1 MNIKRVMTGVIG
13 LPIVIIILIFGNQ
26 ILIDL
31 AFAVI
36 AAMSFH
42 EYSHAFKSTNKAKPL
57 TWIGYIACL
66 LIAIIH
72 IVPSEY
78 VSSIIIASIPIIIL
92 LCFSQILITKGK
104 YNIVDASVTL
114 FGIFYIVYF
123 LLFFPWIRGE
133 NNGHYLIWYVLIA
146 SWGTDIFAFTF
157 GKLIGKHEFSK
168 ISPHKTIE
176 GCVGGTVGAVLIIL
190 LYTLAINNY
199 CGMHINYIAITLGG
213 IVLSILSQVG
223 DFAASAIKRFVSIKD
238 YSNLIPGH
246 GGMLDRI
253 DSIIFI
259 SPFAY
264 FILLLF

>member
-57 TWIGYIACL
+57 TWIGYLSCI
-66 LIAIIH
+66 LIAFIH
-72 IVPSEY
+72 IVPNEY
-78 VSSIIIASIPIIIL
+78 FKLIIIAAFSLIIL
-92 LCFSQILITKGK
+92 FSFSQILISKGK

-114 FGIFYIVYF
+114 FGIFYIVFF
-123 LLFFPWIRGE
+123 LAFFPIIRGE
-133 NNGHYLIWYVLIA
+133 NDGHFLIWYVLIA

-157 GKLIGKHEFSK
+157 GRLIGKHEFSK

-176 GCVGGTVGAVLIIL
+176 GCVGGTVGAVVCVLI
-190 LYTLAINNY
+190 YTFVINNY
-199 CGMHINYIAITLGG
+199 FGMHINYIAILLKG
-213 IVLSILSQVG
+213 IILSVLSQVG
-223 DFAASAIKRFVSIKD
+223 DFSASAIKRFVGIKD

-264 FILLLF
+264 FLLILL